1 MTKVLVESAIDANTA
16 MIQLFPEG
24 ATTNGNYMLR
34 FHLGAFLSDV
44 PIQPAAIRYT
54 LWGTSKWVSHLSW
67 FHKYPRQW
75 LAFLSIPWIT
85 ADVTFLPTVSMKQYE
100 TGKARAFADEVAFG
114 IANFLGV
121 PVVDLT
127 SSSIYKSAEHR

>member
-1 MTKVLVESAIDANTA
+1 MTKVLIESAADANTP

-34 FHLGAFLSDV
+34 FHLGAFLSDL

-54 LWGTSKWVSHLSW
+54 LWGTSKRISHLSW
-67 FHKYPRQW
+67 FHNYPRQW
-75 LAFLSIPWIT
+75 LAFLSIPFRT
-85 ADVTFLPTVSMKQYE
+85 ADVTFLPTVSLKEYE
-100 TGKARAFADEVAFG
+100 ADKVRAFADDVSFG

-121 PVVDLT
+121 PIVDLT
-127 SSSIYKSAEHR
+127 TSSIYKASERR